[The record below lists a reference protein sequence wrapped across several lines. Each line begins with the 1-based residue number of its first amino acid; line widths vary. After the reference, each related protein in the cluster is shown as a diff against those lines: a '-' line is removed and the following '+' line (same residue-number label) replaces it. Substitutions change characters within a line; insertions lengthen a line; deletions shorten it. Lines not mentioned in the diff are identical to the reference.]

1 VTATGAVLVGRV
13 EAVTHT
19 QHLIAVVSTAVCW
32 GAFGLT
38 WVGGALYNASRG
50 PRRSTRAP
58 LGRFAIV
65 VVIAGAIF
73 FAIFRAVPAHTW
85 RSLELESPLGTGIGL
100 VILLGST
107 VFTLWARFAL
117 GTMWTLDAVV
127 KEGHALRTD
136 GPYGITRH
144 PIYTGILGMLLGSL
158 LLAGVGRSLLLL
170 PVGLVV
176 FEVKIHVEEEL
187 MLATFPDEYPR
198 YRRRVPQLIPG
209 LRIRRVGPERT
220 QTPGGGR
227 PSG

>member
-1 VTATGAVLVGRV
+1 MTAAGAVLVGRV
-13 EAVTHT
+13 KAVTHT

-38 WVGGALYNASRG
+38 WVGGALYNALRG

-65 VVIAGAIF
+65 VVIACAIF
-73 FAIFRAVPAHTW
+73 LAIFRAVPAHSW
-85 RSLELESPLGTGIGL
+85 HALEVHSPWATGIGL

-127 KEGHALRTD
+127 KEGHTLRSD

-170 PVGLVV
+170 PVGLVL
-176 FEVKIHVEEEL
+176 FEVKLHVEEEL

-198 YRRRVPQLIPG
+198 YRQRVPQLIPG
-209 LRIRRVGPERT
+209 LRIRRVGAERT
-220 QTPGGGR
+220 QNPGGGQ
-227 PSG
+227 PSA

>member
-1 VTATGAVLVGRV
+1 M
-13 EAVTHT
+13 THT

-32 GAFGLT
+32 GAFALT
-38 WVGGALYNASRG
+38 WVGGALYNAARG

-58 LGRFAIV
+58 LRGSAIV
-65 VVIAGAIF
+65 VVIAFAIF

-85 RSLELESPLGTGIGL
+85 RSLELQSPLATGIGL

-136 GPYGITRH
+136 GPYGVTRH
-144 PIYTGILGMLLGSL
+144 PIYTGILGMLLGTL

-170 PVGLVV
+170 PVGLVF
-176 FEVKIHVEEEL
+176 FEVKLHVEEEL
-187 MLATFPDEYPR
+187 MLATFRNEYRR
-198 YRRRVPQLIPG
+198 YRQRVPQLIPG
-209 LRIRRVGPERT
+209 LRIRRVRAERT
-220 QTPGGGR
+220 QTPGDGQRSGR
-227 PSG
+227 GPSSG